1 MINDAFFFTT
11 VKTMG
16 ISHLLVCLRRAFV
29 KRGDLEPMPENSGA
43 DASEVSISNN
53 SLSSIDFFSPLF
65 LLTRVFKRCKRETK
79 TLVEMVVF
87 EIWNGLMECLMVNY
101 IFNLHYNF
109 I

>member
-1 MINDAFFFTT
+1 MPFFTT

-29 KRGDLEPMPENSGA
+29 KRGDLEPMPENSGEFA
-43 DASEVSISNN
+43 VNEDLYNH
-53 SLSSIDFFSPLF
+53 
-65 LLTRVFKRCKRETK
+65 LLEWFD
-79 TLVEMVVF
+79 
-87 EIWNGLMECLMVNY
+87 ECLMVNY